1 MTCPAPGCLTRTCRS
16 CRSKVAS
23 GDLHSKCKV
32 DEMDQQILALG
43 KDAGWARCPGCAQMI
58 ELQMGCYHMTCR
70 CKTEFCYLCTA
81 RWKTCACTQWDEQRL
96 VAAAEERVNLQYR
109 RPHGPRVVIAQADS
123 RQPAQAVQPRPV
135 TAPRQRPVIP
145 TQNSHGDIAVRDE
158 LNLRRVPGAAVTP
171 RTHTATLAPPVRRL
185 QPTPGRASIASTS
198 PLRTHP
204 TVPTA
209 RPPNPVANF
218 DTSIRDRLVREAVE
232 DLRVNH
238 DCQHTKWSYRSGG
251 GQCRTCYSQ
260 LPLYL
265 FVSPLHLP
273 LSNTYGAETRSFI
286 SDVLDARHW
295 HVIDADEIDC
305 EGTLFCIQVT

>member
-273 LSNTYGAETRSFI
+273 LSSTYGAETRSFI